1 VRLARRAL
9 LKGGG
14 ALAIGTALPPP
25 LSFVF
30 SRPAAAA
37 SLGPL
42 VPDPLGLLDLPAGFA
57 YRVLERQG
65 DAMSDGY
72 RVPGA
77 PDGMA
82 CFAGAGNTLVLMRNH
97 EVGLNDAGAGP
108 YRPGQ
113 LPSRLAYDPTGHGGV
128 TRLVLDATTLNRV
141 SSNLVLAGTSRNCA
155 GGVSPWGWL
164 TCEEHFTATHGY
176 VFVCPAD
183 APAARSPQRIVG
195 YGHFNHEA
203 AVIDPAT
210 SICYLTEDRP
220 DGCLYRFVPVSAAR
234 PFEGRLQALR
244 VVGQDGYHTGASD
257 LTVGQGLDVG
267 WVDVMDPDPVADTV
281 RAEARSRG
289 AAVVAR
295 GEGLWHHQGSV
306 YVCSTSGGPLGTG
319 QIFQLVPNAGHTGGR
334 LELIAQSADPNALDM
349 PDNITIAPWGGLFM
363 AEDGAGRNFVR
374 GLDANGAV
382 FDFARGPSSGSE
394 FAGVCFA
401 PGGQA
406 MFVNLQRNG
415 LTLAI
420 TGPFATAFGPPAAPS
435 HLTAR

>member
-1 VRLARRAL
+1 
-9 LKGGG
+9 
-14 ALAIGTALPPP
+14 
-25 LSFVF
+25 
-30 SRPAAAA
+30 
-37 SLGPL
+37 
-42 VPDPLGLLDLPAGFA
+42 
-57 YRVLERQG
+57 
-65 DAMSDGY
+65 
-72 RVPGA
+72 
-77 PDGMA
+77 
-82 CFAGAGNTLVLMRNH
+82 
-97 EVGLNDAGAGP
+97 
-108 YRPGQ
+108 
-113 LPSRLAYDPTGHGGV
+113 
-128 TRLVLDATTLNRV
+128 
-141 SSNLVLAGTSRNCA
+141 
-155 GGVSPWGWL
+155 
-164 TCEEHFTATHGY
+164 
-176 VFVCPAD
+176 
-183 APAARSPQRIVG
+183 
-195 YGHFNHEA
+195 
-203 AVIDPAT
+203 
-210 SICYLTEDRP
+210 
-220 DGCLYRFVPVSAAR
+220 
-234 PFEGRLQALR
+234 
-244 VVGQDGYHTGASD
+244 
-257 LTVGQGLDVG
+257 
-267 WVDVMDPDPVADTV
+267 MDPDPVADTV